1 MSNRGDLFE
10 SYVQFIYQ
18 TLLSAQGKNISV
30 SRGATVYDNRGN
42 RYNIDVFYEFDV
54 VGVHHRVAIECKDT
68 RRPVERDDAIAFVG
82 KINDFPSTVGILIS
96 RSGFQPAA
104 EKYLHDHGVLHYS
117 GDDLPPALV
126 V

>member
-10 SYVQFIYQ
+10 SYIQFIYQ
-18 TLLSAQGKNISV
+18 TLLGAQGKNISV

-54 VGVHHRVAIECKDT
+54 AGVHHRVAIECKDT

-82 KINDFPSTVGILIS
+82 KISDFPSTI
-96 RSGFQPAA
+96 
-104 EKYLHDHGVLHYS
+104 GVLSQGKDFSQRRKNIFAIMEFCIIAAMTCPVS
-117 GDDLPPALV
+117 GA
-126 V
+126 